1 MERVYIGFPHLPL
14 DNQANMKRLHQMA
27 QFLEALAPPGKEE
40 IDEYHWMD
48 IITGNTAMDVG
59 YWEEAMQLYSY
70 RHPDTLVKV
79 TFVNDGNDALYN
91 SQDNGVIALFTT
103 YYWNGHF
110 YSSTIPVEW
119 PTYNPEIMKELSKLQ
134 PIDYEELEQK
144 LKGGYE

>member
-1 MERVYIGFPHLPL
+1 MT
-14 DNQANMKRLHQMA
+14 
-27 QFLEALAPPGKEE
+27 PPGEEE

-48 IITGNTAMDVG
+48 IITGNAAMNVG
-59 YWEEAMQLYSY
+59 YWEKAMQLYSY

-79 TFVNDGNDALYN
+79 TFVNDGYDALYN

-119 PTYNPEIMKELSKLQ
+119 PTYDPEVMKELSKLQ